1 MQKNPEFL
9 EFLLRGV
16 TEFSKTK
23 EPRSITK
30 SVLSF
35 CDEAF
40 HLAVKQK
47 TILLQEIAIDFPSR
61 SEHILVFI

>member
-40 HLAVKQK
+40 HLAAKK
-47 TILLQEIAIDFPSR
+47 
-61 SEHILVFI
+61 